1 MDNREKAFVNS
12 GVSHLDFLIY
22 NRVSKRPIL
31 AIEVDGYRYHKEGTK
46 QAERDKI
53 KDDILAQYGVPLVRF
68 ATNGSDEARILSGP
82 LDEIMGT
89 GVKKDCSETRK
100 SNPYISFTVQ
110 LEKVLFLSGVPCYN
124 KS

>member
-22 NRVSKRPIL
+22 SRVSKRPIL

-53 KDDILAQYGVPLVRF
+53 KDDILAQYGIPLVRL
-68 ATNGSDEARILSGP
+68 ATNGSDEARILSGT

-89 GVKKDCSETRK
+89 GVKKD
-100 SNPYISFTVQ
+100 
-110 LEKVLFLSGVPCYN
+110 
-124 KS
+124 